1 MVSSNINHTLTYTSS
16 CLLPPGTLVLVS
28 LRKKM
33 ALGCVFEK
41 VNKPIIKFKIKEV
54 SKVYFN
60 KKFSENLI
68 RFHKWVSYYNLCN
81 SGSVLKLFLPNQ
93 KIVEESPEAFLYFNN
108 KKSEKM
114 SEDESLILK
123 FLEDKP
129 NSKKVVRKSFANSNS
144 VIKSLLKKNLYT
156 KKKK

>member
-1 MVSSNINHTLTYTSS
+1 
-16 CLLPPGTLVLVS
+16 
-28 LRKKM
+28 
-33 ALGCVFEK
+33 
-41 VNKPIIKFKIKEV
+41 
-54 SKVYFN
+54 
-60 KKFSENLI
+60 
-68 RFHKWVSYYNLCN
+68 
-81 SGSVLKLFLPNQ
+81 
-93 KIVEESPEAFLYFNN
+93 
-108 KKSEKM
+108 M

>member
-41 VNKPIIKFKIKEV
+41 VNKPIIKFKIKEK

-68 RFHKWVSYYNLCN
+68 RFQMVSYYNLCN
-81 SGSVLKLFLPNQ
+81 SGSVLKLF
-93 KIVEESPEAFLYFNN
+93 Y
-108 KKSEKM
+108 
-114 SEDESLILK
+114 LIK
-123 FLEDKP
+123 
-129 NSKKVVRKSFANSNS
+129 NS
-144 VIKSLLKKNLYT
+144 
-156 KKKK
+156 